1 MNDAKLAELK
11 AEIRQL
17 PKNPPPSV
25 PYGERRQLVADLVEE
40 IQFLRQ
46 QRYSFSAISE
56 LLAEKTGILIS
67 HTTLRRYFFE
77 ELAKFRA
84 NKSTGQ
90 KRRKASPSRFQFRS
104 SQAKPS
110 DETIAAEPKPKKV
123 KAKADKT
130 PAEPKS
136 MPQPEPEETSVTTE
150 VSDDDW
156 GVGWNDDDDDSYTTG
171 LINEP
176 TFNRIRRS

>member
-1 MNDAKLAELK
+1 MNDARLAELK

-46 QRYSFSAISE
+46 QRYSFSAISG

-130 PAEPKS
+130 PAEP
-136 MPQPEPEETSVTTE
+136 EETSVTTE